1 MDLAKASVEQ
11 AQIFVLILV
20 RVGVLFMAAPI
31 LGHARIPVAVKAGMT
46 VLVAMLLMFS
56 LNARGLVFP
65 EKAVSNIFS
74 LTGAVFGEL
83 FVGLAIAYT
92 AYLFFS
98 GIQMAGQI
106 IDIQM
111 GFGLVNV
118 IDPVNNVQISIL
130 GEFYYI
136 LAMLYFLAL
145 NGHHY
150 LLKALG
156 DSYRL
161 IPPGSLNW
169 FQHASSIGPELANFF
184 TKLFV
189 IAVQVAGPS
198 VAVLFLTNLTM
209 GLLSRTIPQMNV
221 FIVGLPAN
229 VLVGLAVSIV
239 SMKFMG
245 TILRSVVDSMGE
257 SIARLLHSL
266 VA

>member
-1 MDLAKASVEQ
+1 MDLAKASMEQ
-11 AQIFVLILV
+11 AQMFVLILV
-20 RVGVLFMAAPI
+20 RVGVLFMSAPI
-31 LGHARIPVAVKAGMT
+31 LGHARIPMVVKAGMT
-46 VLVAMLLMFS
+46 LLVTLLLLMS
-56 LNARGLVFP
+56 LNTHGLVFP

-74 LTGAVFGEL
+74 LTGSIFGEF

-156 DSYRL
+156 DSFKL

-169 FQHASSIGPELANFF
+169 FDHAGSVGPELAAFF

-189 IAVQVAGPS
+189 IAVQIAGPS

-229 VLVGLAVSIV
+229 ILVGLAVSIV
-239 SMKFMG
+239 SMKFLG
-245 TILRSVVDSMGE
+245 TVLRSVVNGMND
-257 SIARLLHSL
+257 SIARLLHLL